1 MTVVDAQGVGR
12 PSIRAG
18 GMAVLVGVIAMLVT
32 APRLLAAFSQ
42 FDGGIAPAAATFTL
56 HGLLPYRDYWLL
68 YGPLGGWLLALPT
81 LVFGPSFALDQLAGL
96 LVVGL
101 GAGIAFVIARRWT
114 DDFPAALVAIA
125 TVLPA
130 ATLIGIEFAAW
141 QLAVPLALAGL
152 YVLVFTDRH
161 AALAGL
167 LIGLAFAVRLD
178 VGGYALVA
186 ALLGRDRIRV
196 LAGFSS
202 VVGPLALLALVT
214 TPIADL
220 WEQLIAYP
228 LIDQRRWR
236 SIPGIEVEFPGAAAW
251 IMGVPLVVIPR
262 AIILAAVLRLA
273 GTRPLD
279 RPLLVFTVFA
289 LLCQLQTL
297 ARSDVHHYAQ
307 ASAPAL
313 LLLAAFLRPG
323 SFGRSLR
330 LVLPVAAIVF
340 VALIGIVSGLSPVGR
355 ERDDDLQAAAATV
368 RAMTARDEPIYV
380 GLLHHRYTFIDPI
393 VAYHLAD
400 RAPGTSQNLFNPG
413 INNTDATQARMV
425 RELVASGTQVLL
437 LDRQWADLKE
447 DENDSRLPG
456 STVLDTY
463 IAEHFAEACRFGAF
477 RVFVRHD
484 PGDPPRTCPVALG
497 PEAARAVLLA
507 SRS

>member
-1 MTVVDAQGVGR
+1 MRTGWA
-12 PSIRAG
+12 
-18 GMAVLVGVIAMLVT
+18 AVLVGVIAMLAT
-32 APRLLAAFSQ
+32 TPRLLAPFSQ

-68 YGPLGGWLLALPT
+68 YGPVGGWLLALPT
-81 LVFGPSFALDQLAGL
+81 LVFGPSFALDQLTGL

-101 GAGIAFVIARRWT
+101 GAGVAFVIARRWT

-152 YVLVFTDRH
+152 YLLVFTERH
-161 AALAGL
+161 AALAGV
-167 LIGLAFAVRLD
+167 LIGFAFAVRLD

-196 LAGFSS
+196 LAGFGA
-202 VVGPLALLALVT
+202 VAGPLAVLALVT

-236 SIPGIEVEFPGAAAW
+236 SIPGIEVEFPGAASY

-262 AIILAAVLRLA
+262 AIILAAILRLA
-273 GTRPLD
+273 MTRPVD
-279 RPLLVFTVFA
+279 RSLLVFTVFA

-313 LLLAAFLRPG
+313 LLLAAFLRPA

-330 LVLPVAAIVF
+330 LVLPVAAVVF
-340 VALIGIVSGLSPVGR
+340 VALIGMIAGLSPLGR
-355 ERDDDLQAAAATV
+355 DRDSDLQAAVTTV

-380 GLLHHRYTFIDPI
+380 GLRHHRFTFIDPI

-425 RELVASGTQVLL
+425 RELVASGTEVLL
-437 LDRQWADLKE
+437 LDHDWADLKE
-447 DENDSRLPG
+447 DENDSRIPG
-456 STVLDTY
+456 STVLDRFIT
-463 IAEHFAEACRFGAF
+463 AHFAAACQFGSF
-477 RVFVRHD
+477 EVFVRHD
-484 PGDPPRTCPVALG
+484 PGDAPRTCPAALG
-497 PEAARAVLLA
+497 PEAARAGLLA
-507 SRS
+507 SHP